1 MAFLNRGELLRFVG
15 DAGIHVLEGKVWVT
29 HDRDDADYFVGRG
42 AAMDLARPGL
52 TVVSAT
58 EPTLLEL
65 YRVDPTGVRRSIQ
78 RSSETARNRA
88 LFLAM
93 GRGLRA
99 LFGRG

>member
-1 MAFLNRGELLRFVG
+1 
-15 DAGIHVLEGKVWVT
+15 
-29 HDRDDADYFVGRG
+29 
-42 AAMDLARPGL
+42 
-52 TVVSAT
+52 VSAT